1 MLSPVLERIVQRWGD
16 AKEYF
21 LKYLPEKKEYEKSL
35 PKNSRYQRT
44 VKALKEE
51 VTILAEIEFLIGV
64 APLPNFYLPI
74 FQCEEP
80 LVHCLLEEMAKL
92 FYQLVG
98 QFIKEDEINECKT
111 NKDLLFLNVSD
122 AGTQMKLENIDYGI
136 RSKKLL
142 KKEERGKRL

>member
-64 APLPNFYLPI
+64 APLFIAYLQI
-74 FQCEEP
+74 FQWEGP
-80 LVHCLLEEMAKL
+80 LVHCLLEEMTTL
-92 FYQLVG
+92 LYQLVG

-111 NKDLLFLNVSD
+111 NKDLQTLNVSD
-122 AGTQMKLENIDYGI
+122 VGMQMKL
-136 RSKKLL
+136 
-142 KKEERGKRL
+142 

>member
-64 APLPNFYLPI
+64 APLPNFYLRI
-74 FQCEEP
+74 FQCEES